1 MIGVRAAISA
11 ALAVLVSAAV
21 VGAGDGGPGPRLSAD
36 RLVRDRAEAAL
47 EALDAL
53 DRALQ
58 PAVASAR
65 RGSARIVAGDAP
77 PGEELE
83 HASAAVASAEPIA
96 REAAA
101 TLESLNGA
109 RTARDPG
116 AVPIRAPLTP
126 GELASIGAQLE
137 TTAAAAEGFAAMR
150 RRADGVTRSLEAA
163 LVALE
168 RSDLDAVETS
178 VAAAR
183 RDHDALVAWDV
194 GLDTLPVWIATTDA
208 MIDAMETIVDA
219 TRAGDTSAARAAAE
233 AIGALGGDAAV
244 ADRALR
250 IAVSEGGAAVAAP
263 ALARLAG
270 AVSAVSDAREAVAN
284 VLQAERR

>member
-1 MIGVRAAISA
+1 MIGVRAATSA
-11 ALAVLVSAAV
+11 ALAVVVSAAV

-36 RLVRDRAEAAL
+36 RLVRERAEAAL
-47 EALDAL
+47 DVLDAL

-65 RGSARIVAGDAP
+65 RGSARIVAGDAS
-77 PGEELE
+77 PGEQLE
-83 HASAAVASAEPIA
+83 HASTAVASAEPLT

-109 RTARDPG
+109 RIARDPG
-116 AVPIRAPLTP
+116 AVPIRAPITP
-126 GELASIGAQLE
+126 GEPASIGAQLE

-270 AVSAVSDAREAVAN
+270 AVAAVSDAREAVAN

>member
-1 MIGVRAAISA
+1 MIGVRAAASA
-11 ALAVLVSAAV
+11 ALAVVVSAAV

-36 RLVRDRAEAAL
+36 RLVRDRAGA
-47 EALDAL
+47 ALDAL
-53 DRALQ
+53 DALERALQ

-65 RGSARIVAGDAP
+65 RGSARIVAGDASP
-77 PGEELE
+77 REQLE
-83 HASAAVASAEPIA
+83 HAATAVASAEPLA
-96 REAAA
+96 RDAAA
-101 TLESLNGA
+101 ALESLNRA
-109 RTARDPG
+109 RSARDPG
-116 AVPIRAPLTP
+116 AVPIRGPLGT
-126 GELASIGAQLE
+126 GELASIGAQLDA
-137 TTAAAAEGFAAMR
+137 TATAGEEFAVMR
-150 RRADGVTRSLEAA
+150 HRADGVTRSLEAA

-183 RDHDALVAWDV
+183 RDHDALVAWNV

-208 MIDAMETIVDA
+208 MIGAMETIVDA

-250 IAVSEGGAAVAAP
+250 IAISEGGAAVAGP
-263 ALARLAG
+263 ALGRLAA
-270 AVSAVSDAREAVAN
+270 AVSAVSEARTAVAS
-284 VLQAERR
+284 VLQAEGR